1 MKRTGTVPAVLAACT
16 AAGLLWKTQEVAEGV
31 RTGLSVCAGT
41 VIPSLFPFMVLA
53 GLIAST
59 SAGERLSHTVSSVTK
74 KLLGLPEALGAVLL
88 MSFVGGFPVG
98 AKMLAAMLEHRQIDS
113 ETASYSLC
121 FCVNA
126 GPSFVISAVGAA
138 MLGSLSAGLILLG
151 AQLLSALIICGFVSR
166 RRLEPVPPVK
176 GTPSSSAAFVE
187 AVRGAASGMLGIC
200 AFITAFSALT
210 ALLNALGLV
219 SAACGALGY
228 LFPQLGS
235 PFFSALITGLMEVT
249 SGCKAAAAL
258 HTRAGFV
265 LCAFLVSFSSLSISF
280 QVQSCFPGGCGVRFM
295 PYCLSR
301 LIHGGMTALL
311 AWFGWNLLPEKELAV
326 MIFAGR
332 PVPQAAPNMM
342 ISSACLICMCAIL
355 VLNLPKTAKYAKKP
369 KYRPR

>member
-1 MKRTGTVPAVLAACT
+1 MKRTGTIPAMLAVCT

-31 RTGLSVCAGT
+31 RTGLSVCADT

-59 SAGERLSHTVSSVTK
+59 SAGERLSRAVSAATK
-74 KLLGLPEALGAVLL
+74 KLLGLPEALGSVLL

-98 AKMLAAMLEHRQIDS
+98 AKMLASMLERRQIDS
-113 ETASYSLC
+113 KTASYSLC

-126 GPSFVISAVGAA
+126 GPSFLISAVGAV
-138 MLGSLSAGLILLG
+138 MLGSLRAGVVLLG
-151 AQLLSALIICGFVSR
+151 AQVLSALIVCGFVSR
-166 RRLEPVPPVK
+166 RNLESVPPVK
-176 GTPSSSAAFVE
+176 GVPSPSAAFVE

-200 AFITAFSALT
+200 AFITAFSAIT
-210 ALLNALGLV
+210 SLLNALGLV
-219 SAACGALGY
+219 SAACGALGCV
-228 LFPQLGS
+228 FPRLGTS
-235 PFFSALITGLMEVT
+235 FFSALFIGLMEVT

-265 LCAFLVSFSSLSISF
+265 LSAFLVSFSSLSISF
-280 QVQSCFPGGCGVRFM
+280 QVQSCFPSDSGVRFT
-295 PYCLSR
+295 PYYFSR

-332 PVPQAAPNMM
+332 PVPQATPNMM

-355 VLNLPKTAKYAKKP
+355 ILNAPKNFKYAKKT
-369 KYRPR
+369 KSCPR